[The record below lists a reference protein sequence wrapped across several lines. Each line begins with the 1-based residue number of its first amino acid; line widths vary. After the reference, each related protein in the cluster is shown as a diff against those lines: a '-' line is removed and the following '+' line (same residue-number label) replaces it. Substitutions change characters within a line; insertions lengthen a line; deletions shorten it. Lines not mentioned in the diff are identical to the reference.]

1 GRLPVQV
8 PRRPGGQPGTY
19 LQPPLGADN
28 TGASNLDPTPLFP
41 FGHGRSYTTFEIEN
55 LRLSNSEI
63 PTDGEVTVSVRV
75 RNTGAREGEEIVQL
89 YPHDVGASVTRP
101 VKQLV
106 DFSRI
111 CLGPGEEAEVSFRL
125 DADRTAFTGRDLR
138 RIVEPGQVDILVG
151 RSAGGRPGQSAGRW
165 GRG

>member
-1 GRLPVQV
+1 QAFMPGEEGGAAIAGVLSGRIQPSGRLPVQV

-63 PTDGEVTVSVRV
+63 PTDGGVTVSVRAV
-75 RNTGAREGEEIVQL
+75 HTVA
-89 YPHDVGASVTRP
+89 T
-101 VKQLV
+101 
-106 DFSRI
+106 
-111 CLGPGEEAEVSFRL
+111 
-125 DADRTAFTGRDLR
+125 
-138 RIVEPGQVDILVG
+138 
-151 RSAGGRPGQSAGRW
+151 
-165 GRG
+165 